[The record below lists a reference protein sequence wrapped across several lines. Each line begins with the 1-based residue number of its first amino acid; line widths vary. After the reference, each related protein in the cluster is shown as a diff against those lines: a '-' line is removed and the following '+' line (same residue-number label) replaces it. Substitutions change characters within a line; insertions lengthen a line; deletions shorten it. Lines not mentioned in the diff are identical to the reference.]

1 MDFIKIGIISIAAA
15 LIAINFKG
23 IKSEYGILVSI
34 GASLLIF
41 FYGISKL
48 SVVVNSIKFI
58 ADTINIEGTY
68 LTLIFKIIGI
78 TYISEIAS
86 DISRDCGYATL
97 GNQIQIFGKITIL
110 GFCMPVL
117 TAIVKSI
124 IEMING

>member
-34 GASLLIF
+34 GACLLIF

-48 SVVVNSIKFI
+48 SVVVNSIRFI

-68 LTLIFKIIGI
+68 ITLIFKIIGI

-86 DISRDCGYATL
+86 DISKDCGYATL

>member
-15 LIAINFKG
+15 LIAINFKE

-68 LTLIFKIIGI
+68 ITLIFKIIGI

>member
-34 GASLLIF
+34 GACLLIF

-68 LTLIFKIIGI
+68 ITLIFKIIGI

-86 DISRDCGYATL
+86 DISKDCGYATL

>member
-68 LTLIFKIIGI
+68 ITLIFKIIGI

>member
-1 MDFIKIGIISIAAA
+1 M
-15 LIAINFKG
+15 
-23 IKSEYGILVSI
+23 
-34 GASLLIF
+34 
-41 FYGISKL
+41 
-48 SVVVNSIKFI
+48 VNSIKFI

-68 LTLIFKIIGI
+68 ITLIFKIIGI

>member
-48 SVVVNSIKFI
+48 SVVVNAIKFI
-58 ADTINIEGTY
+58 TDTINIEGTY
-68 LTLIFKIIGI
+68 ITLIFKIIGI

>member
-34 GASLLIF
+34 GACLLIF

-48 SVVVNSIKFI
+48 SVVVNSIRFI

-68 LTLIFKIIGI
+68 ITLIFKIIGI

-86 DISRDCGYATL
+86 DISRDCGYTTL

>member
-68 LTLIFKIIGI
+68 ITLIFKIIGI

-110 GFCMPVL
+110 GFCMPML

>member
-58 ADTINIEGTY
+58 ADTIDIEGTY
-68 LTLIFKIIGI
+68 ITLIFKIIGI

>member
-68 LTLIFKIIGI
+68 ITLIFKIIGI

-86 DISRDCGYATL
+86 DVSRDCGYATL

>member
-68 LTLIFKIIGI
+68 ITLIFKIIGI

-86 DISRDCGYATL
+86 DISKDCGYATL

>member
-48 SVVVNSIKFI
+48 SVVVNAIKFI

-68 LTLIFKIIGI
+68 ITLIFKIIGI

>member
-68 LTLIFKIIGI
+68 ITLIFKIIGI

-117 TAIVKSI
+117 TAIVKSM